1 MVPRIG
7 GRAWDSLPPDDQ
19 SPSGVTCSRGLREP
33 GLERVGAGAWV
44 CAWAGGRC
52 GRAGLRTR
60 ASERE
65 REAKQV
71 SARSLRG
78 VRPIFRA
85 PISSLTHLLLTA
97 CQYRTINLSQEV
109 THE

>member
-1 MVPRIG
+1 MVPRVG
-7 GRAWDSLPPDDQ
+7 ARTWDGLPPDDQ
-19 SPSGVTCSRGLREP
+19 SPSVVPHARGLREP
-33 GLERVGAGAWV
+33 GLEHVGAGAWV
-44 CAWAGGRC
+44 CAWVGGRC

-71 SARSLRG
+71 SAFGSTRF
-78 VRPIFRA
+78 RPIFRA

-97 CQYRTINLSQEV
+97 CHCRIIPGFKEV
-109 THE
+109 TDE